1 MHDQLYDDPKRLMRR
16 KEIAAFRSVAVR
28 TVDRWFAT
36 KKLKRVQI
44 GAGISGATRRA
55 DVIALA
61 DGGDDAS
68 D

>member
-16 KEIAAFRSVAVR
+16 KEIAAFRSVTVR

-44 GAGISGATRRA
+44 GAGISGATRA